1 MRAKSAGYRSVLLV
15 AAAAATLALPGCTIP
30 TETAAG
36 VTAAPTTTAAELVQ
50 SAVLQGKTVF
60 LDPGH
65 NGANDAGMT
74 AQVPTGRGG
83 TKECQTTG
91 TAADGGYPEHTL
103 NWEVAS
109 QMRTELENLGA
120 RVLLSRADDSSVAA
134 CVDKRAADA
143 NASGADV
150 VVAIHAD
157 SAAPDQ
163 RGFHVCFSAPPLNT
177 VQAGASVAFATSMR
191 DALQTSGFTPA
202 TYVGVAGLLPREDLS
217 GLNLSER
224 PSILVELGNMRN
236 ADEAA
241 AMTSDAGRAR
251 YAQAVVFGIVRY
263 LDGR

>member
-1 MRAKSAGYRSVLLV
+1 MS
-15 AAAAATLALPGCTIP
+15 GCTIP
-30 TETAAG
+30 TETASG
-36 VTAAPTTTAAELVQ
+36 VTAAPTSTVELVR

-74 AQVPTGRGG
+74 TQVPTGRGG

-91 TAADGGYPEHTL
+91 TATDGGYPEHTL
-103 NWEVAS
+103 NWEVVA

-120 RVLLSRADDSSVAA
+120 RVLLSRPDDASVAA

-157 SAAPDQ
+157 GAAPDQ
-163 RGFHVCFSAPPLNT
+163 HGFHVCFSAPPLNA
-177 VQAGASVAFATSMR
+177 VQAGPSLAFAKSMR
-191 DALQTSGFTPA
+191 DALETSGFTPA
-202 TYVGVAGLLPREDLS
+202 TYVGVAGLQPRDDLS

-236 ADEAA
+236 ADEAG

-251 YAQAVVFGIVRY
+251 YARAVVFGIVEY
-263 LDGR
+263 LGGR

>member
-1 MRAKSAGYRSVLLV
+1 MRAKSAGYRSVLLTAV
-15 AAAAATLALPGCTIP
+15 AASALALSACTIP

-36 VTAAPTTTAAELVQ
+36 VTAAPTTTAGELVR
-50 SAVLQGKTVF
+50 SATLQGKTVF

-65 NGANDAGMT
+65 NGANDAGMS
-74 AQVPTGRGG
+74 APVPTGRGG

-91 TAADGGYPEHTL
+91 TSTDGGFPEHSL
-103 NWEVAS
+103 NWEVVA

-120 RVLLSRADDSSVAA
+120 RVLLSRADDTSVAP
-134 CVDKRAADA
+134 CVDRRAADA

-157 SAAPDQ
+157 GAAPDQ
-163 RGFHVCFSAPPLNT
+163 HGFHVCFSAPPLNA
-177 VQAGASVAFATSMR
+177 VQAGASVAFAKSMR
-191 DALQTSGFTPA
+191 DALETSGLTPS
-202 TYVGVAGLLPREDLS
+202 TYVGAGGLLPRGDLS

-236 ADEAA
+236 ADEARA
-241 AMTSDAGRAR
+241 VTSAEGRAR